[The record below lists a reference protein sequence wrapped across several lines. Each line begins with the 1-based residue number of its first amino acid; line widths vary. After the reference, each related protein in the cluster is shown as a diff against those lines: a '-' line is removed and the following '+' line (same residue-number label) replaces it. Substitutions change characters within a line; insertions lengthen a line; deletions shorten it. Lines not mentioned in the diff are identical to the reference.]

1 MNNPLHPDQLR
12 NLIPLNTLSPRQL
25 WELRARL
32 APQPLAAGQVLE
44 CAGAQ
49 PSARYF
55 LLSGSLAL
63 VDDEGHESRLR
74 AGTPAGCHSLPQFR
88 LQHVRALEDC
98 RLLAVDNSELER
110 LLSWRQAHQDVLL
123 QLSMD
128 GELGDWLESLLD
140 NPLFAQVPPA
150 NIRSMLQRLVAVE
163 LCAGQPLLQEG
174 EAGDCCYFLKSGR
187 AAVTK
192 GTGAER
198 QLLAELEPGA
208 CFGEEA
214 LLEDRPR
221 NASVS
226 MLEDGCVLRLARADF
241 LELLKAPVVSEVGL
255 DEVADLLSCGA
266 QWLDVRLLDE
276 YERGH
281 AMQALN
287 MPLHL
292 LRLKTRLLDH
302 ARIYLCY
309 CESGKGSANAV
320 FLLTQLGFTAYA
332 LRGGLQALS
341 AEERDALLW
350 ECGTGYLARSDGRIE
365 RSL

>member
-1 MNNPLHPDQLR
+1 MNTPLHPEQLR
-12 NLIPLNTLSPRQL
+12 NLIPLNALSPRQL
-25 WELRARL
+25 WELRGRL
-32 APQPLAAGQVLE
+32 VPQALAAGRLLE
-44 CAGAQ
+44 RDGRQAPAH
-49 PSARYF
+49 YF

-63 VDDEGHESRLR
+63 VDDDGHETRLQ
-74 AGTPAGCHSLPQFR
+74 AGTPASCHSLPHAHLRQ
-88 LQHVRALEDC
+88 VRALEDC
-98 RLLAVDNSELER
+98 RLLAVDDADLDR

-128 GELGDWLESLLD
+128 GELGDWLEPLLD

-150 NIRSMLQRLVAVE
+150 NIRSMLQRLVALEVP
-163 LCAGQPLLQEG
+163 AGRTLLQEG

-187 AAVTK
+187 AEVAR
-192 GTGAER
+192 GAGADR
-198 QLLAELEPGA
+198 QRLAELGPGA

-226 MLEDGCVLRLARADF
+226 MIEDGCVLRLARADF
-241 LELLKAPVVSEVGL
+241 LELLKAPVVGEIDL
-255 DEVADLLSCGA
+255 DDVADLLGCGA

-281 AMQALN
+281 AMQALS

-302 ARIYLCY
+302 ERIYLCY
-309 CESGKGSANAV
+309 CESGKRSATAV

-332 LRGGLQALS
+332 LRGGLQALTT
-341 AEERDALLW
+341 EQRDALLW